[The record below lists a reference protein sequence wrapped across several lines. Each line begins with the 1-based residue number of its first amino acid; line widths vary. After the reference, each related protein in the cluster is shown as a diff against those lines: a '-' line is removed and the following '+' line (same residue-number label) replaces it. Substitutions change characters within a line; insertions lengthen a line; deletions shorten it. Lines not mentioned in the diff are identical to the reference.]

1 MNRDYIRQIQMIELR
16 EFTDNLIN
24 RVEELRSELKNYGS
38 VSLGREVLIFT
49 IVKNVLY
56 LGREKP
62 ARLGRHLRFARA
74 ITPLECVGVV
84 ALD

>member
-16 EFTDNLIN
+16 EFTDNLLN

-49 IVKNVLY
+49 IVKNFLKDVNKIKEQSY
-56 LGREKP
+56 FHNTE
-62 ARLGRHLRFARA
+62 
-74 ITPLECVGVV
+74 
-84 ALD
+84 DQ

>member
-16 EFTDNLIN
+16 EFTDNLLN

-49 IVKNVLY
+49 IVKNFLKDVDKIKEQRY
-56 LGREKP
+56 FPNTE
-62 ARLGRHLRFARA
+62 
-74 ITPLECVGVV
+74 
-84 ALD
+84 DQ

>member
-38 VSLGREVLIFT
+38 VSLGREVLKT
-49 IVKNVLY
+49 I
-56 LGREKP
+56 
-62 ARLGRHLRFARA
+62 
-74 ITPLECVGVV
+74 
-84 ALD
+84 

>member
-16 EFTDNLIN
+16 EFTDNLLN

-49 IVKNVLY
+49 IVKKFLKDVNN
-56 LGREKP
+56 
-62 ARLGRHLRFARA
+62 
-74 ITPLECVGVV
+74 I
-84 ALD
+84 